1 MAYSKFLQKVL
12 LVTIQIIFSFFG
24 FFGLLIGRFI
34 SQILSGFYLLI
45 RSLHLISNFNFKELS
60 IKSNFDTLKK
70 YSEFPIFYLP
80 SNLSNRI

>member
-12 LVTIQIIFSFFG
+12 LVSIQIIFSFFG

-60 IKSNFDTLKK
+60 IKSNFDTLKNILN
-70 YSEFPIFYLP
+70 FHFLFAI
-80 SNLSNRI
+80 